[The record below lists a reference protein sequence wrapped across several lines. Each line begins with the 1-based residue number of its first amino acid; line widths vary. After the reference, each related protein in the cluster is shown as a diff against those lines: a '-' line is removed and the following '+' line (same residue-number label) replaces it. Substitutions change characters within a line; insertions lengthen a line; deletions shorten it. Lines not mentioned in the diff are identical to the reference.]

1 MRFRGSKILLL
12 LGVGLVLA
20 LAVAACGDDDEDAA
34 DDGAATTEV
43 SDETTEEEGG
53 GSIAG
58 HYDFSGKS
66 FTVGSKDFT
75 EQLVLGQITLQAL
88 EAAGADVEDQIGLA
102 GTVAAREALTSGAI
116 DMYWEYTGTG
126 WITHLGETEP
136 IPDAREQYDA
146 VAEADLE
153 QNEVQWLEPAP
164 ANNTYALAISSE
176 AQGELEVETISDIA
190 TLAEDN
196 PDEATLCIGNEFS
209 TRDDGLPG
217 LEQAYEFEF
226 PDDGISTMQEGII
239 YDAVDKSEECN
250 FGEVFA
256 TDGRI
261 EALDLAV
268 VEDDK
273 SFFPVY
279 NPSLNVRADVVEETP
294 ELEELFAEIAEKL
307 ENETLQQ
314 LNAAVDVEG
323 EAEEDVAENWLREEG
338 FIE

>member
-1 MRFRGSKILLL
+1 MRFRGLRFLWL
-12 LGVGLVLA
+12 LGFALVLVFS
-20 LAVAACGDDDEDAA
+20 VAACGGDDDEGAA
-34 DDGAATTEV
+34 ATEATTEA
-43 SDETTEEEGG
+43 TEGG
-53 GSIAG
+53 GSIAAD
-58 HYDFSGKS
+58 YDFAGKS

-75 EQLVLGQITLQAL
+75 EQLVLGQITKQAL

-102 GTVAAREALTSGAI
+102 GTVAAREALTSGEI

-126 WITHLGETEP
+126 WITHLGETKP
-136 IPDAREQYDA
+136 IPDPREQYEA
-146 VAEADLE
+146 VAKADLAK
-153 QNEVQWLEPAP
+153 NDVQWLEPAP

-176 AQGELEVETISDIA
+176 AKSEIGVETISDIA
-190 TLAEDN
+190 QLAKDK

-217 LEQAYEFEF
+217 LEQAYGFEF
-226 PDDGISTMQEGII
+226 PKDGVSTMQEGVI
-239 YDAVDKSEECN
+239 YDAVDKSEQCN

-279 NPSLNVRADVVEETP
+279 NPSLNVRKDVVAETP
-294 ELEELFAEIAEKL
+294 ELEQLFAAIAEKL
-307 ENETLQQ
+307 DNETLQQ

-323 EAEEDVAENWLREEG
+323 EAEEDVAENWLRENG

>member
-1 MRFRGSKILLL
+1 MRFRGSRVLWL
-12 LGVGLVLA
+12 LGLALVLTF
-20 LAVAACGDDDEDAA
+20 AVAACGGGDDEA
-34 DDGAATTEV
+34 DEGAATTEATAG
-43 SDETTEEEGG
+43 ETEEEGG
-53 GSIAG
+53 GSIAAD
-58 HYDFSGKS
+58 YDFTGKS

-75 EQLVLGQITLQAL
+75 EQLVLGQITKQAL

-102 GTVAAREALTSGAI
+102 GTVAAREALTSGEI

-126 WITHLGETEP
+126 WITHLGETNP
-136 IPDAREQYDA
+136 IPDPREQYDA

-153 QNEVQWLEPAP
+153 KNSVQWLEPAP

-176 AQGELEVETISDIA
+176 AKSELGVETISDIA
-190 TLAEDN
+190 QLAEDN
-196 PDEATLCIGNEFS
+196 PEEASLCIGNEFS

-217 LEQAYEFEF
+217 LEKAYAFEF
-226 PDDGISTMQEGII
+226 PKDGISTMQEGII
-239 YDAVDKSEECN
+239 YDAVDKSDDCN

-261 EALDLAV
+261 EALGLAV

-279 NPSLNVRADVVEETP
+279 NPSLNVRADVVAEAP
-294 ELEELFAEIAEKL
+294 ELAELFAAIAEKL
-307 ENETLQQ
+307 DNETLQQ

-323 EAEEDVAENWLREEG
+323 EPEEDVAENWLRENG

>member
-1 MRFRGSKILLL
+1 MRLRGSNALRLLL
-12 LGVGLVLA
+12 MAFAVA
-20 LAVAACGDDDEDAA
+20 LAMSFAGCGGDDDGQAG
-34 DDGAATTEV
+34 DGATVEGGAQEQ
-43 SDETTEEEGG
+43 GG
-53 GSIAG
+53 GSIAAN
-58 HYDFSGKS
+58 YDFSGKS

-75 EQLVLGQITLQAL
+75 EQLVLGQITKQAL

-102 GTVAAREALTSGAI
+102 GTVAAREALTSGEI

-126 WITHLGETEP
+126 WITHLGETKP
-136 IPDAREQYDA
+136 IPDSQEQYEA
-146 VAEADLE
+146 VAKADLE
-153 QNEVQWLEPAP
+153 QNNVQWLAPAP
-164 ANNTYALAISSE
+164 ANNTYALAIRSE
-176 AQGELEVETISDIA
+176 AKEELGVETISDVA
-190 TLAEDN
+190 RLAEEN
-196 PDEATLCIGNEFS
+196 PDEATICIGNEFA

-217 LEQAYEFEF
+217 LEQAYGFQF
-226 PDDGISTMQEGII
+226 PQDGVSTMQEGVI
-239 YDAVDKSEECN
+239 YDATDKGNECN

-273 SFFPVY
+273 AFFPVY
-279 NPSLNVRADVVEETP
+279 NPSLNVRSDVVEATP

-307 ENETLQQ
+307 DNETLQR

-323 EAEEDVAENWLREEG
+323 QSEEEVAENWLREEG